1 MEQAGDIMNQKEIA
15 ANYVNDNVDLGR
27 YSDLDISNEPRESL
41 AEIITKIDEYQEK
54 SNFTYINMIPRTL
67 DDIILREQKTFG
79 YMNRNFVL
87 MLFLLF
93 FNNFIKENLII
104 FSSYYMI
111 FQLYKNKNDSIINEV
126 EKVLTNIKEKNNE
139 DLRKKSLDYANE
151 NLGAIQIICLLSS
164 SEFLLQILSIFFI
177 MPFYKINLR
186 FKNNLIIFMIIS
198 IVLMITLSFIDFYEG
213 FEIYIYVPLVSIDIM
228 VHKIIETIS
237 SCYLVYLIPPKW
249 KYSHI
254 RACSLPTYLM
264 LFGKV
269 LGCLFCLASFSKD
282 KIEFNQHFL
291 VSVAFLFY
299 GIIGLYIYKSKNFRI
314 SSLSGILRQKA
325 LE

>member
-1 MEQAGDIMNQKEIA
+1 MIT
-15 ANYVNDNVDLGR
+15 
-27 YSDLDISNEPRESL
+27 S
-41 AEIITKIDEYQEK
+41 IIL
-54 SNFTYINMIPRTL
+54 MIP
-67 DDIILREQKTFG
+67 
-79 YMNRNFVL
+79 
-87 MLFLLF
+87 
-93 FNNFIKENLII
+93 
-104 FSSYYMI
+104 
-111 FQLYKNKNDSIINEV
+111 
-126 EKVLTNIKEKNNE
+126 
-139 DLRKKSLDYANE
+139 
-151 NLGAIQIICLLSS
+151 
-164 SEFLLQILSIFFI
+164 
-177 MPFYKINLR
+177 
-186 FKNNLIIFMIIS
+186 
-198 IVLMITLSFIDFYEG
+198 LSFIDFYEG

-299 GIIGLYIYKSKNFRI
+299 GIIGLLNAVLLLVVAYYSHSIFNVNDEQDIILKNLFYILKKM
-314 SSLSGILRQKA
+314 KK
-325 LE
+325 